1 MYNES
6 DIDRVARQLIRQ
18 HGDGAAGRAADMV
31 REQGGMG
38 NQIGAMWAKILAR
51 VEDLQWKGYK
61 TSGS

>member
-1 MYNES
+1 MIRELG
-6 DIDRVARQLIRQ
+6 DR
-18 HGDGAAGRAADMV
+18 AADRAADMV